1 MKKVIVIIAIL
12 VAAAA
17 CGGGATGGTSG
28 GGYTAAYRPAQPN
41 ALSGAPSKSSGTTD
55 SASTNPGVNSAVPA
69 IQGPQVIRQAQL
81 TISVGAGT
89 FDSKLA
95 TVRALVQ
102 LQQGFTS
109 GTDAQ
114 ASPANPNEQIRS
126 GVISFMVPAAK
137 FDDTIDQ
144 LSKLGKVQNEHISG
158 NDVSAQYVDLQARL
172 ANMEA
177 QRNAMLALLG
187 KAQTV
192 SDIIAVQNQLGQI
205 TQQIEQLKGQISY
218 IEHNTTYSTVSVNI
232 LEAGAPAQTTSV
244 DSWGFASAIT
254 DADQLHHHG
263 ARRDR
268 TDRDPARTR
277 LPPVAAPRLP
287 NAETRLKGIPK
298 WAGIDPG
305 PLIYA
310 AETTGRSSNLQR

>member
-1 MKKVIVIIAIL
+1 MKKVLVTIAIL

-17 CGGGATGGTSG
+17 CGGGGGSASSG
-28 GGYTAAYRPAQPN
+28 GGSSAAYGPAQQN
-41 ALSGAPSKSSGTTD
+41 ALSGAPSKANGSTD
-55 SASTNPGVNSAVPA
+55 SANPTVNSAVPA

-95 TVRALVQ
+95 SVRALVQ
-102 LQQGFTS
+102 LQQGFIS

-114 ASPANPNEQIRS
+114 ASPTNPNEQIRS

-144 LSKLGKVQNEHISG
+144 LSRLGKVQNEHISG

-172 ANMEA
+172 SNMEA

-232 LEAGAPAQTTSV
+232 LEAGAPAQTASV
-244 DSWGFASAIT
+244 DSWGFASALSDAAHNFVTTINYIIT
-254 DADQLHHHG
+254 GLG
-263 ARRDR
+263 ALGPILILLGLGFLLWRRR
-268 TDRDPARTR
+268 GFP
-277 LPPVAAPRLP
+277 LPKRA
-287 NAETRLKGIPK
+287 
-298 WAGIDPG
+298 
-305 PLIYA
+305 
-310 AETTGRSSNLQR
+310 

>member
-1 MKKVIVIIAIL
+1 MKKVLVVIAIL

-17 CGGGATGGTSG
+17 CGGAGSSG
-28 GGYTAAYRPAQPN
+28 GGTTSREYTSLQANSGPTKANPQP
-41 ALSGAPSKSSGTTD
+41 GTTD
-55 SASTNPGVNSAVPA
+55 TTKPPVNNAVPT

-81 TISVGAGT
+81 TVNVATGS
-89 FDSKLA
+89 FESKLA
-95 TVRALVQ
+95 AVRSLVQ
-102 LQQGFTS
+102 LQGGFIS

-114 ASPANPNEQIRS
+114 ASPVNPGEQIRS

-187 KAQTV
+187 RAQTI

-218 IEHNTTYSTVSVNI
+218 IEHNTTYSTVSVQLI
-232 LEAGAPAQTTSV
+232 EAGAPVQTKPV
-244 DSWGFASAIT
+244 DSWGFASALT
-254 DADQLHHHG
+254 DAAHNFVTTINYIITGLG
-263 ARRDR
+263 AIGPIVILLGLGYLLWRRR
-268 TDRDPARTR
+268 GSP
-277 LPPVAAPRLP
+277 LPRRA
-287 NAETRLKGIPK
+287 
-298 WAGIDPG
+298 
-305 PLIYA
+305 
-310 AETTGRSSNLQR
+310 

>member
-1 MKKVIVIIAIL
+1 MKKVVVIIAIL

-17 CGGGATGGTSG
+17 CGGATSTAGPQPARAITGTG
-28 GGYTAAYRPAQPN
+28 QPANGNGYLP
-41 ALSGAPSKSSGTTD
+41 GAPTKSGQPG
-55 SASTNPGVNSAVPA
+55 SADAANPAVPV

-81 TISVGAGT
+81 SISVKSGE

-95 TVRALVQ
+95 NIRALVQ
-102 LQQGFTS
+102 LEQGYIA

-144 LSKLGKVQNEHISG
+144 LSRLGKVQNEHISG

-172 ANMEA
+172 GNLEA

-187 KAQTV
+187 RAQTI

-205 TQQIEQLKGQISY
+205 TMQIEQIKGQISY
-218 IEHNTTYSTVSVNI
+218 IDHNTAFSTVSVSI
-232 LEAGAPAQTTSV
+232 TEAGAPAAQTRSV
-244 DSWGFASAIT
+244 DSWGFASALS
-254 DADQLHHHG
+254 DAAHNFVTTINYIVTGLG
-263 ARRDR
+263 AIGPIVVLLGFGYLLWRRR
-268 TDRDPARTR
+268 GS
-277 LPPVAAPRLP
+277 PV
-287 NAETRLKGIPK
+287 
-298 WAGIDPG
+298 PG
-305 PLIYA
+305 RA
-310 AETTGRSSNLQR
+310 